1 MRLTLYCGPL
11 TRYYAHDWRDPPL
24 RTRFRRFPE
33 SNPSP
38 AAGGTWPAKRRWTLW
53 GSRSIG
59 RKARTVPVSPR
70 SPGGRGGM
78 ACSSGLCTGISR
90 GSREPL
96 PADWLERL
104 ETLPVFQAAQKRD
117 ACRYPTVAANCEMFL
132 PYDADVV
139 LTGPDPAGEE
149 EIPIGS
155 AAQLLRELEA
165 LNRDTWKASE
175 AEIASWE
182 ALENG
187 KRRAGSGL
195 LCQTG
200 LCGAAAGGPRRR
212 FHDAA
217 DPPGLRRLIPEGAC
231 PKFF

>member
-1 MRLTLYCGPL
+1 M
-11 TRYYAHDWRDPPL
+11 
-24 RTRFRRFPE
+24 
-33 SNPSP
+33 
-38 AAGGTWPAKRRWTLW
+38 
-53 GSRSIG
+53 
-59 RKARTVPVSPR
+59 
-70 SPGGRGGM
+70 
-78 ACSSGLCTGISR
+78 
-90 GSREPL
+90 

-187 KRRAGSGL
+187 KGGRDLDCFAKRGFAALLRVARAAVSMT
-195 LCQTG
+195 Q
-200 LCGAAAGGPRRR
+200 PI
-212 FHDAA
+212 
-217 DPPGLRRLIPEGAC
+217 RLDYDG
-231 PKFF
+231 